1 MKTLFLLLVTLLA
14 FSCRQAGE
22 SQEEREQRLADSLAL
37 VVDADHDGIADS
49 LEKVDLDS
57 SPDANAY
64 AEFSTTDGSVN
75 IRLREPRS
83 KINMSALGTPTD
95 TLTRELTLAS
105 DTHQGSTVTEY
116 KYENINL
123 VYFTPKGSNDPW
135 LMTVEIKGGPW
146 ATARGIKV
154 GDSVADLKSMYP
166 KIADWNDEKKE
177 YQYVYAL
184 EDSVLLFGVADEKV
198 RRIKIEY
205 NIP

>member
-1 MKTLFLLLVTLLA
+1 MKTLFLLFVALLA
-14 FSCRQAGE
+14 FSCRQSDE
-22 SQEEREQRLADSLAL
+22 SKEEKRLADSLAL
-37 VVDADHDGIADS
+37 AMVDADNDGIADS

-64 AEFSTTDGSVN
+64 AEFTFTDGSTN
-75 IRLREPRS
+75 LRLREPRS
-83 KINMSALGTPTD
+83 RINMSALGNPTD

-154 GDSVADLKSMYP
+154 GDSVADLKNMYP
-166 KIADWNDEKKE
+166 KIADWNDDKKE
-177 YQYVYAL
+177 YQYVYSL
-184 EDSVLLFGVADEKV
+184 EDSVLLFGVADDKV